1 MRILDTKE
9 WSRMPQHEQ
18 MNMPLNLEGQ
28 DQDQVRVAGQ
38 EASSGDIVIYELP
51 AFEAVGLKWE
61 GTFAGAQ
68 AGEIRD
74 LQQDLKRRLDEIPN
88 LVRPDILLGLSS
100 HVVKEGFLH
109 YAAVEV
115 PEGTVVPGDMIR
127 IEVPALTCA
136 KYEHQ
141 KGQSIG
147 LSYSNLYAWIE
158 KQGYR
163 AAGGEFTHIE
173 LYPMAQ
179 DAHDRDPAFTILIP
193 IS

>member
-1 MRILDTKE
+1 M
-9 WSRMPQHEQ
+9 SQHVQ
-18 MNMPLNLEGQ
+18 MNLNLKLDEPGRAA
-28 DQDQVRVAGQ
+28 DT
-38 EASSGDIVIYELP
+38 EASAGDIVLYELP
-51 AFEAVGLKWE
+51 GFEAVGLKWE
-61 GTFAGAQ
+61 GTFAGAE

-74 LQQDLKRRLDEIPN
+74 LQDELKRRIGEIPK
-88 LVRPDILLGLSS
+88 LSQPDLLLGLSS
-100 HVVKEGFLH
+100 HKVREGFLH

-115 PEGTVVPGDMIR
+115 PEGAAVPGDMVR

-136 KYEHQ
+136 KYEHK

-147 LSYSNLYAWIE
+147 LSYSNMYAWIE
-158 KQGYR
+158 KQGYK

-179 DAHDRDPAFTILIP
+179 DSHDPNPAFTILIP

>member
-1 MRILDTKE
+1 M
-9 WSRMPQHEQ
+9 SQHEQ
-18 MNMPLNLEGQ
+18 MNLNLKLDE
-28 DQDQVRVAGQ
+28 AGRAADT
-38 EASSGDIVIYELP
+38 EASAGDIVLYEMP
-51 AFEAVGLKWE
+51 GFEAVGLKWE
-61 GTFAGAQ
+61 GTFAGAE

-74 LQQDLKRRLDEIPN
+74 LQDELKRQLDKIPK
-88 LVRPDILLGLSS
+88 LTQPDVLLGLSS

-115 PEGTVVPGDMIR
+115 PEGAAVPGDMIR
-127 IEVPALTCA
+127 IQVPALTCA
-136 KYEHQ
+136 KYEHK

-147 LSYSNLYAWIE
+147 LSYSNMYAWIE
-158 KQGYR
+158 KQGYK

-179 DAHDRDPAFTILIP
+179 DSRDPNPAFTILIP

>member
-1 MRILDTKE
+1 MA
-9 WSRMPQHEQ
+9 QHEQ
-18 MNMPLNLEGQ
+18 MDMNLNVENQGTT
-28 DQDQVRVAGQ
+28 AGPQ
-38 EASSGDIVIYELP
+38 ATAGDILIYEMP
-51 AFEAVGLKWE
+51 GFEAVGLKWE

-74 LQQDLKRRLDEIPN
+74 LQNELKARLSEIPK
-88 LVRPDILLGLSS
+88 LTQPETLLGLSS
-100 HVVKEGFLH
+100 HVVREGFLH

-115 PEGTVVPGDMIR
+115 PEGAVVPGDMVRIR
-127 IEVPALTCA
+127 VPALTCA
-136 KYEHQ
+136 KFEHK

-163 AAGGEFTHIE
+163 AAEGEFKHIE

-179 DAHDRDPAFTILIP
+179 DAHDPHPEFTILIP
-193 IS
+193 IA